1 MTTSPQPVLQSHQSL
16 VGRFEAV
23 AGTFQDSVAIHQG
36 AESCTYGELELR
48 SRCLAHRILD
58 EMGEEPRP
66 VALLIR
72 NKLQAISAILA
83 VVRAGHFY
91 CALSHR
97 DPVTRLQRMLQ
108 DLGPGLLIVDESLR
122 PLAEEISHEGCRLMV
137 AESPAGRDVPGLRVQ
152 VGPES
157 LLGVFYTS
165 GSTGVPKGVMRRHE
179 HVMHRLSVDV
189 DDFGIGPGDRM
200 LFLKR
205 LDVTSSLW
213 QLFGGL
219 LTGATLSVCEAE
231 EMGLAPLA
239 ERMHSERITLFAPPI
254 ELLRAFLDSLKDE
267 DLFDSIRGV
276 VLGGDVLFKRD
287 VERLRRHIPAH
298 AFIIHHLSS
307 SESGLLA
314 RTVLNHDSC
323 IEGTIVPVGYPVTG
337 KSILL
342 LDENNM
348 PVGGGHSGQIVVR
361 TRLRFAGYWRRPAE
375 SASKFSP
382 DPDLPGEEVFLTGDL
397 GRFTREGQLLFL
409 GRSDFRVKIRGFSV
423 DCASIEGAL
432 HALPNVRRAVVIPV
446 DKDTEQKRL
455 VAYVVP
461 NAGATFEAAEAR
473 LGLSESLPDHAL
485 PQQIILLSAFPM
497 TASGKI
503 DRSALSQMAN
513 GKVEPR
519 TTSGEPGNALEWELV
534 RIWEALLNVK
544 PVGVQDDFFELG
556 GHSLLAMRMLDK
568 IEQTIGVRCPVT
580 VLLASPTIKG
590 LAQAILEGQ
599 LSHLGGPLIHLR
611 SGGRRPPFYFFHG
624 DYSGGGLYCRTIA
637 KHLDQERPFIVIPSH
652 GLADEP
658 PPTIEQMAAERL
670 QAILAQHDK
679 GPFLLGGYCHG
690 GLIAFEMARQLVE
703 RGLKVDLILLVD
715 AVGERPQHRLTQ
727 GLFRLYGAM
736 HGLSRTECHALGIRA
751 LVERVQLEREG
762 RWASLGGTFDVIGN
776 VGALIRRLYR
786 LNRILRHLRKE
797 GLRLPALADTASRTS
812 PDYREGYLRSIY
824 NRAVR
829 SYVARA
835 YPGKVIVLRTSA
847 TDARFPGDPTLGWGQ
862 VAEAVETSL
871 IPGDHLT
878 CLTEHVTVLAET
890 LNAYLRDLDA
900 RNTPGRVPLDA

>member
-1 MTTSPQPVLQSHQSL
+1 MTPSPQLVLQSRQSL
-16 VGRFEAV
+16 ADRFEAI
-23 AGTFQDSVAIHQG
+23 AGTFQKSVAIHQG
-36 AESCTYGELELR
+36 AESCTYEELELR

-58 EMGEEPRP
+58 AMGEEPRP

-122 PLAEEISHEGCRLMV
+122 PLAEEISHEGCRIMI
-137 AESPAGRDVPGLRVQ
+137 AEGPAGRDVPGLRSQ
-152 VGPES
+152 GGLES

-165 GSTGVPKGVMRRHE
+165 GSTGVPKGVMRRQE
-179 HVMHRLSVDV
+179 HVMHRLLVDV
-189 DDFGIGPGDRM
+189 NDLGIGPGDRM

-219 LTGATLSVCEAE
+219 LTGATLRVCEVE
-231 EMGLAPLA
+231 ETGFAPLA
-239 ERMHSERITLFAPPI
+239 ELMRSERISLFAPPI
-254 ELLRAFLDSLKDE
+254 ELLRAFLDSLKED

-276 VLGGDVLFKRD
+276 VLGGDVLFKQD
-287 VERLRRHIPAH
+287 VERLRQHIPAH

-314 RTVLNHDSC
+314 RTILYHDSH
-323 IEGTIVPVGYPVTG
+323 IDGAIVPVGYPVAG
-337 KSILL
+337 KSLLL
-342 LDENNM
+342 LDENNT
-348 PVGGGHSGQIVVR
+348 PVGGDHSGQIAVR
-361 TRLRFAGYWRRPAE
+361 TRLKFAGYWQRPTE
-375 SASKFSP
+375 SALKFSP

-432 HALPNVRRAVVIPV
+432 HALPSVRRAVVIPV

-461 NAGATFEAAEAR
+461 HADETFDAVAAR
-473 LGLSESLPDHAL
+473 HRLSEILPDHAL
-485 PQQIILLSAFPM
+485 PQQIIPLKAFPM

-503 DRSALSQMAN
+503 DRSALSRMAR
-513 GKVEPR
+513 GRVELR
-519 TTSGEPGNALEWELV
+519 TTCGEPGNALEWELV
-534 RIWEALLNVK
+534 RIWEALLNVQ
-544 PVGVQDDFFELG
+544 PIGVQDDFFELG
-556 GHSLLAMRMLDK
+556 GHSLLAIRMLDR
-568 IEQTIGVRCPVT
+568 IEQTVGVRCPAT

-599 LSHLGGPLIHLR
+599 LSHLSGPLICLR
-611 SGGRRPPFYFFHG
+611 SGGRKPPFYFFHG

-637 KHLDQERPFIVIPSH
+637 KHLDRERPFIVIPSH
-652 GLADEP
+652 GLTDEP
-658 PPTIEQMAAERL
+658 PRTIEQMAAERL
-670 QAILAQHDK
+670 QDILAQHDR

-690 GLIAFEMARQLVE
+690 GLIAFEMARQLME
-703 RGLKVDLILLVD
+703 LGLKVDLLLLVD

-736 HGLSRTECHALGIRA
+736 HGLSRTERQALGIRA

-762 RWASLGGTFDVIGN
+762 RWAPLGGTFDVIGN
-776 VGALIRRLYR
+776 VVAVIKRLYR

-797 GLRLPALADTASRTS
+797 GLRLPPIADTASRTS

-847 TDARFPGDPTLGWGQ
+847 TEGRFPGDPTLGWGQ
-862 VAEAVETSL
+862 VAEAVETRL

-890 LNAYLRDLDA
+890 MDAYLRGLEASTPSERVLRDA
-900 RNTPGRVPLDA
+900 